1 MPRKPID
8 YTNTI
13 FYKLC
18 CKDINIADVYVGH
31 TTDFRKRKNKHK
43 NNCCNEHN
51 REYSYHV
58 YQFTRANGGWDNWD
72 MVLIERCVCQDALE
86 ARGREREHVEQLH
99 ASLNRV
105 VPNRSRKE
113 YYNDNADTI
122 RERARERER
131 AKYHAS
137 DEMKERKRAY
147 SRQYRQID
155 QMNKNEV

>member
-8 YTNTI
+8 YTK

-18 CKDINIADVYVGH
+18 WKDIKIADVYVGH
-31 TTDFRKRKNKHK
+31 TTEFRKRKNKHK

-58 YQFTRANGGWDNWD
+58 YQFIRANGGWDNWD
-72 MVLIERCVCQDALE
+72 MVLDALE
-86 ARGREREHVEQLH
+86 ARRREREHVEQLH
-99 ASLNRV
+99 ATLNRV

-113 YYNDNADTI
+113 YYDDHADII

-131 AKYHAS
+131 ASIMHRMRWGNAN
-137 DEMKERKRAY
+137 ERIVGNIVKIIMWKRT
-147 SRQYRQID
+147 RH
-155 QMNKNEV
+155 EHH